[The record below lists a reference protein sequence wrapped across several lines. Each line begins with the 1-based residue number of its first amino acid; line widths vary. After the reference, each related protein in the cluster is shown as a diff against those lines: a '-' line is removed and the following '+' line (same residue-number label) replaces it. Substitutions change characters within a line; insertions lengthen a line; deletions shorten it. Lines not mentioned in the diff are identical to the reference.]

1 MSRYVSS
8 VINILTSQAKYFTT
22 NVHPLSTRSS
32 SLTEFEI
39 FRDFFTP
46 ACNMAAPSANE
57 QSKDDSQSVVYAVQ
71 TAFENLDKGLLLF
84 SSTVIYFG
92 EMLVTHPLEV
102 IRTSVQVSQAVCI
115 YAELSSIML

>member
-1 MSRYVSS
+1 
-8 VINILTSQAKYFTT
+8 
-22 NVHPLSTRSS
+22 
-32 SLTEFEI
+32 
-39 FRDFFTP
+39 
-46 ACNMAAPSANE
+46 MAAPSANE